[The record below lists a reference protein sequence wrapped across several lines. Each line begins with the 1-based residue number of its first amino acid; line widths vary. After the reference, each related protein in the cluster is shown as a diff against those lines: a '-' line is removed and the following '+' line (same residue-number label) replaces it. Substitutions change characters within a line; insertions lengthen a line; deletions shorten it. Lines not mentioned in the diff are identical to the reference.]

1 VVLSWVKNSWSKVRS
16 VLRSTRSALTGR
28 IKTLFGKR
36 VDESLIEE
44 LEEILYEADLGVP
57 TVQDLIKEIR
67 SLLQE
72 APETTVEELLSS
84 LEKKLVQEISHL
96 SFDLSENSTG
106 PTVILIVGAN
116 GSGKTTSIAKLSH
129 GFLQQGKSVLLAAA
143 DTFRAAAQEQLA
155 VWADRLKVPMI
166 RSAYQA
172 DPAAVAFD
180 AICAAKARGIDVLL
194 IDTAGRLESRQN
206 LLKELEKINRSCHK
220 ALGGAP
226 HEVLLLLDATVGQN
240 GIEQAKSFHAA
251 APITGLILTKI
262 DGSAKG
268 GVVMAIQKDLSLPV
282 KFVGTGET
290 IEDLSPFN
298 PKEFVHLMF
307 FDNEES

>member
-1 VVLSWVKNSWSKVRS
+1 MVFSWVKSSWSKVRS
-16 VLRSTRSALTGR
+16 ILHSTRSALTGR
-28 IKTLFGKR
+28 IKTLFGKN
-36 VDESLIEE
+36 VDESFIEE
-44 LEEILYEADLGVP
+44 LEEILYEADLGVAII
-57 TVQDLIKEIR
+57 QDLIVEVR
-67 SLLQE
+67 ALLKKD
-72 APETTVEELLSS
+72 PKTTVEEILST

-96 SFDLSENSTG
+96 QFNLQENHDG

-129 GFLQQGKSVLLAAA
+129 GFLQQGKTVLVAAA
-143 DTFRAAAQEQLA
+143 DTFRAAAQEQLG
-155 VWADRLKVPMI
+155 VWANRLDIPMI
-166 RSAYQA
+166 HSAPQA
-172 DPAAVAFD
+172 DPAAVAYD

-194 IDTAGRLESRQN
+194 IDTAGRLENKRN
-206 LLKELEKINRSCHK
+206 LLNELEKINRSCHK
-220 ALGGAP
+220 ALEGAP

-240 GIEQAKSFHAA
+240 GIEQARAFHAA
-251 APITGLILTKI
+251 TPVTGLVLTKI

-290 IEDLSPFN
+290 LEELSPFD

-307 FDNEES
+307 FESEET